1 MQASARYAAGTW
13 AEAFSRMPARRAQ
26 GEHRHSINSA
36 PDRRASVPFT
46 PPFHTAAIPQPST
59 IPVQL
64 SQLAPCQMP
73 SSPHWTQS
81 NARPQ
86 RIASMMDAIGPLT
99 GPVGE
104 RSRTVHAYRVN
115 TLAGEVFTRVNTSSW
130 QVFTHLPLNP
140 KKSLC
145 GTRLAVWRTRSVPTD
160 SRQSSNSRSDN
171 SSVSASYSSVEDLC
185 AYLNTSGMLR
195 RMWFFRWKAC
205 RPYHTICG
213 WTDNSQAKA
222 GRGVDTIMLRHLHC
236 RRHQFICKP
245 SQV

>member
-1 MQASARYAAGTW
+1 MKLQRALSANNAEDATKAPHLSAAAS
-13 AEAFSRMPARRAQ
+13 SM
-26 GEHRHSINSA
+26 
-36 PDRRASVPFT
+36 
-46 PPFHTAAIPQPST
+46 
-59 IPVQL
+59 QL
-64 SQLAPCQMP
+64 SPAVSRCRCRALRPYWQLVQ
-73 SSPHWTQS
+73 
-81 NARPQ
+81 
-86 RIASMMDAIGPLT
+86 DAHLHRVYSGSAHAALRRCP
-99 GPVGE
+99 GAGGE

-185 AYLNTSGMLR
+185 AYLNTSGMLT

>member
-1 MQASARYAAGTW
+1 MSVALVVCSAR
-13 AEAFSRMPARRAQ
+13 ARRTVSP
-26 GEHRHSINSA
+26 RPCTPPA
-36 PDRRASVPFT
+36 PDAPRRRLDAC
-46 PPFHTAAIPQPST
+46 TAGA
-59 IPVQL
+59 
-64 SQLAPCQMP
+64 
-73 SSPHWTQS
+73 
-81 NARPQ
+81 
-86 RIASMMDAIGPLT
+86 G
-99 GPVGE
+99 GE

-115 TLAGEVFTRVNTSSW
+115 TLAGEVFTRVNTSPW

-160 SRQSSNSRSDN
+160 NRQSSNSRSDN

>member
-1 MQASARYAAGTW
+1 MYLLESETRYTSVTVIMHPKGVEASQDA
-13 AEAFSRMPARRAQ
+13 
-26 GEHRHSINSA
+26 
-36 PDRRASVPFT
+36 
-46 PPFHTAAIPQPST
+46 TAY
-59 IPVQL
+59 
-64 SQLAPCQMP
+64 C
-73 SSPHWTQS
+73 
-81 NARPQ
+81 
-86 RIASMMDAIGPLT
+86 
-99 GPVGE
+99 
-104 RSRTVHAYRVN
+104 VN

-245 SQV
+245 SQI

>member
-1 MQASARYAAGTW
+1 MAPSFKPASMASFARSPAPRTEW
-13 AEAFSRMPARRAQ
+13 TIAEAALFAARKEYELLRLLSADKKALATARRPGA
-26 GEHRHSINSA
+26 G
-36 PDRRASVPFT
+36 
-46 PPFHTAAIPQPST
+46 
-59 IPVQL
+59 
-64 SQLAPCQMP
+64 
-73 SSPHWTQS
+73 
-81 NARPQ
+81 
-86 RIASMMDAIGPLT
+86 
-99 GPVGE
+99 GE
-104 RSRTVHAYRVN
+104 RSRAVHAYRVN